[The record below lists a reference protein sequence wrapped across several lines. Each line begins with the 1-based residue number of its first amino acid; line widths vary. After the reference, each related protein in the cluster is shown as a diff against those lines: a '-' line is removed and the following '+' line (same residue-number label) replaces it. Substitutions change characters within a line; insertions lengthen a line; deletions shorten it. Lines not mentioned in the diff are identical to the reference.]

1 MVTGN
6 KIEIPE
12 IVHLLS
18 GKMDY
23 LVVALGLQGRYENND
38 FVAYNPT
45 RNDTHLGSFRI
56 CVKGAK
62 CGTWKEFAGGDAG
75 GDALELINYCLF
87 GNRQNKAEAIKW
99 AKVFLGIDNSLK
111 PGELKMIKQEAREYK
126 AKAAEADKERRE
138 KSKKMA
144 ERIFLS
150 AEPSIAGTP
159 VEDYLLNRGID
170 LRELGK
176 HPKAL
181 RYAPKCWFSLEE
193 PEVPA
198 MVACVNAPDGSFMAV
213 HRTFLQ
219 NDKGLW
225 VKRKKRVLGDCAGG
239 VIRLWRGDTN
249 ASISRLEAGTVKE
262 TENSGVLII
271 SEGIENGLS
280 VAVACPEYRVWASIS
295 SSNMANVKIP
305 KCIETVIIAADND
318 EPDSPAD
325 RGIMK
330 AAEEFERQGCTVK
343 IAYSPNGKDFNDQL
357 KA

>member
-1 MVTGN
+1 MVYTN
-6 KIEIPE
+6 RIEIPE

-18 GKMDY
+18 SKMDY

-62 CGTWKEFAGGDAG
+62 CGTWKEFAGGTDG

-87 GNRQNKAEAIKW
+87 GNSQNKAEAIKW

-111 PGELKMIKQEAREYK
+111 PGELKRIKQEARDHK
-126 AKAAEADKERRE
+126 IQAAKENEDKRE
-138 KSKKMA
+138 KSRKFA
-144 ERIFLS
+144 ERIFFS
-150 AEPSIAGTP
+150 AEQNIAGTP
-159 VEDYLLNRGID
+159 VEEYLLNRGID

-176 HPKAL
+176 QPKSL

-198 MVACVNAPDGSFMAV
+198 MIACINAPDGSFMAV

-219 NDKGLW
+219 NEKGVW
-225 VKRKKRVLGDCAGG
+225 VKRKKRVLGECAGG
-239 VIRLWRGDTN
+239 VIRLWRGDTG

-262 TENSGVLII
+262 TENSGTLII

-280 VAVACPEYRVWASIS
+280 VAVACPEYRVWASVS
-295 SSNMANVKIP
+295 SSNMANVTIP
-305 KCIETVIIAADND
+305 KCIDTVIIAADND
-318 EPDSPAD
+318 EPDSAAD
-325 RGIMK
+325 RGIIK
-330 AAEEFERQGCTVK
+330 AAEQFERQGCTVK
-343 IAYSPNGKDFNDQL
+343 LAYSPAGKDFNDLL